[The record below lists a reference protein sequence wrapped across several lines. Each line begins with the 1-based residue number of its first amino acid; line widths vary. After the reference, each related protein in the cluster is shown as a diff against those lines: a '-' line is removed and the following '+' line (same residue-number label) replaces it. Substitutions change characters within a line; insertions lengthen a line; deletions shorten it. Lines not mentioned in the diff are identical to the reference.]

1 MLDAALYGSVYV
13 YFVFSITLISV
24 FVYLNGSV
32 GALVFNSYN
41 KLMLWL
47 SALFVIFFLGTR
59 PISGQYFIDMATYAY
74 IFDQAVITG
83 FHSSPDWAF
92 AWLIEF
98 MAKFFSVEFF
108 FLACT
113 ALYVIPNIIAFSR
126 IHGSWAFAVFLSVLG
141 GFQTYPYIVNGIR
154 NGLAT
159 SLLLLAF
166 SFWDRK
172 LTMIAIMAVAFGTH
186 KSTLIPIL
194 GFILTGFYA
203 RPIVYGIT
211 WFVAFIIS
219 AIGGAE
225 LTQTLG
231 FLISFGEDERL
242 SSYTQIELFSMGKA
256 GFRLDF
262 IAYSIVPI
270 MISYCLAS
278 AETKKD
284 SFYQRILCT
293 YLFANAF
300 WLLVIYSEF
309 SNRFA
314 YLSWFMLPWVIICP
328 FVPQK
333 NSPVLTPSKYLGP
346 ALMAHFGFLYFM
358 YLFFISKEN

>member
-59 PISGQYFIDMATYAY
+59 PISGQYFVDMATYAY

-92 AWLIEF
+92 AWLVEF
-98 MAKFFSVEFF
+98 IAKFFSVEFF

-113 ALYVIPNIIAFSR
+113 TLYIMANVIAFKRS
-126 IHGSWAFAVFLSVLG
+126 HGRWAFAVFLCVLG
-141 GFQTYPYIVNGIR
+141 GFQTYPYIVNGMR
-154 NGLAT
+154 NGLAM

-166 SFWDRK
+166 SFWNRK
-172 LTMIAIMAVAFGTH
+172 LLMIAVMAVAFGTH

-194 GFILTGFYA
+194 GFILTGFCA
-203 RPIVYGIT
+203 RPIVYGIV

-225 LTQTLG
+225 LTGTLG
-231 FLISFGEDERL
+231 SLIFTGGDERL
-242 SSYTQIELFSMGKA
+242 SSYTQVELFSSGKA

-262 IAYSIVPI
+262 IAYSIVPVL
-270 MISYCLAS
+270 ISYCLAS
-278 AETKKD
+278 TETKKD
-284 SFYQRILCT
+284 AFYQRILCT

-300 WLLVIYSEF
+300 WLLVIYSEY

-314 YLSWFMLPWVIICP
+314 YLSWFMLPWVIIYP

-333 NSPVLTPSKYLGP
+333 NSPVQTPSKYLGP

-358 YLFFISKEN
+358 YQFYY